1 MQPYHG
7 CEAGAQALAT
17 LIPTDP
23 NDLSKADASPTKS
36 FFVDI
41 ITRDILLD
49 EAIQDL
55 VDNCIDG
62 AKRIRPGE
70 NADYTGLWVKLALS
84 ENEFLIAD
92 NCGGISLEI
101 ARKYA
106 FKFGRAKDFKPTT
119 RSVGQFGV
127 GMKRALFKMGDNFA
141 VKSVHA
147 EHSFRI
153 VVDVPS
159 WVSDDENWDF
169 DVVDFVEGPHSDA
182 ETGTT
187 ISVKNLDSAVAD
199 TFKQELF
206 LTRLKNDLRIIH
218 QDPMRRGLAITL
230 NGVAIIP
237 TAWQLKSLP
246 GNIASLFREYD
257 DDLGGSSVLHSRI
270 YAGVG
275 DSNRAAAGWY
285 VFCNGRNIL
294 EADQTSVTGWD
305 EVTEAGIQVPKY
317 HGQFA
322 RFRGYA
328 FLDSDDASLLPWN
341 TTKTNLDLESPAYQ
355 RLKGRLIEATR
366 PVIDFLNALD
376 AEKDV
381 EPEDRPITKAIA
393 QASSIPLEKITK
405 SEVFTFVAPPAR
417 RGPPLVNISYKKPA
431 SEVQRLSSLLKA
443 SSNRAVGEKS
453 FSYALSNLDDDGED

>member
-1 MQPYHG
+1 M
-7 CEAGAQALAT
+7 GAHALAT

-41 ITRDILLD
+41 ITRDIQLD

-62 AKRIRPGE
+62 AKRLRPGE
-70 NADYTGLWVKLALS
+70 DADYTGLWVTLTI
-84 ENEFLIAD
+84 NEAEFRIAD
-92 NCGGISLEI
+92 NCGGISLDI

-106 FKFGRAKDFKPTT
+106 FKFGRAKDFAPTT

-127 GMKRALFKMGDNFA
+127 GMKRALFKMGDNFS
-141 VKSVHA
+141 VSSVHA

-153 VVDVPS
+153 DVDVPE
-159 WVSDDENWDF
+159 WVGDDRNWDF
-169 DVVDFVEGPHSDA
+169 DVLDLVDGPHAADVVGTSILVDHLDPAVA
-182 ETGTT
+182 ET
-187 ISVKNLDSAVAD
+187 
-199 TFKQELF
+199 FKLELF
-206 LTRLKNDLRIIH
+206 QARLRNDLRVIH
-218 QDPMRRGLAITL
+218 QDPMRRGLTITL
-230 NGVAIIP
+230 NGIAIIP
-237 TAWQLKSLP
+237 TAWQLKALA
-246 GNIASLFREYD
+246 GNIAPAFREYD
-257 DDLGGSSVLHSRI
+257 DDLGGTSLLHSRI

-285 VFCNGRNIL
+285 VFCNGRCIL
-294 EADQTSVTGWD
+294 EADQTSVTGWS
-305 EVTEAGIQVPKY
+305 EVTEAGVQVPKY

-341 TTKTNLDLESPAYQ
+341 TTKTNLDFESAAYQ
-355 RLKGRLIEATR
+355 RLKWRLIEATR

-381 EPEDRPITKAIA
+381 EVADQTITKAIA
-393 QASSIPLEKITK
+393 QAASVALEKIAK
-405 SEVFTFVAPPAR
+405 RDVFTFIAPPPR
-417 RGPPLVNISYKKPA
+417 RGPPLTTISYKKPA
-431 SEVQRLSSLLKA
+431 SEVTRLSALLNA
-443 SSNRAVGEKS
+443 SSARAVGEKS
-453 FSYALSNLDDDGED
+453 FAYAMSNLDDDGED